1 MKNACLRKFR
11 TVCMVPVLL
20 SYFLHCFYCFLY
32 KCNLIGSEG
41 ILVIQLTVDVL
52 YRLVPVYVGMGG
64 EVLERDQTELLF
76 RDILS
81 CCKLCY

>member
-1 MKNACLRKFR
+1 MKNARLRKFR

-20 SYFLHCFYCFLY
+20 SDFLHCFYRFLY

-64 EVLERDQTELLF
+64 EVLERDELELVW
-76 RDILS
+76 
-81 CCKLCY
+81 